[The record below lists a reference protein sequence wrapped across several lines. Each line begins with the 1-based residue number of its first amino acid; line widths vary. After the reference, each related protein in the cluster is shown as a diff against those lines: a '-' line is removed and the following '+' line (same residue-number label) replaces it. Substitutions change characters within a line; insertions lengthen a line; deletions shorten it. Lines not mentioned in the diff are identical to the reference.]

1 MQKVW
6 GYAFCVVKYHFTLE
20 VLQMKMLKKMAAL
33 LLAGVMALALLTACG
48 DDSAPSFAQKTED
61 AAFGAM
67 KQATGIQVNDAD
79 LKKLA
84 ESKIDL
90 IDTEK
95 GTFDSRK
102 SYSTEDS
109 EKFLADLKST
119 GKGSMTMALPLMKDG
134 KMQNGIY
141 EVMEITADNIGSLNQ
156 GTDTMQDLLDGM
168 ASAYGVS
175 VKITK
180 IGVAAKTVNGKTY
193 AAVAMTYEVTAKP
206 QQ

>member
-1 MQKVW
+1 
-6 GYAFCVVKYHFTLE
+6 
-20 VLQMKMLKKMAAL
+20 MKMLKKMAAL
-33 LLAGVMALALLTACG
+33 LLVGVMALALLTACG
-48 DDSAPSFAQKTED
+48 DDSAPSFAQKAED
-61 AAFGAM
+61 ATFASVKAS
-67 KQATGIQVNDAD
+67 TGIQVNDAD

-95 GTFDSRK
+95 GTFDFKK
-102 SYSTEDS
+102 SYSDEDS
-109 EKFLADLKST
+109 KKFQEDVYST

-141 EVMEITADNIGSLNQ
+141 EVMEITADNIGSLNH

>member
-1 MQKVW
+1 
-6 GYAFCVVKYHFTLE
+6 
-20 VLQMKMLKKMAAL
+20 MKMLKKMAAL
-33 LLAGVMALALLTACG
+33 LLAGVMAMALLTACG
-48 DDSAPSFAQKTED
+48 EEAPSKSFAQQVEET
-61 AAFGAM
+61 AFEAM
-67 KQATGIQVNDAD
+67 KQSTGIQVNDAD

-95 GTFDSRK
+95 GTFDYKK

-134 KMQNGIY
+134 KMQNGTY

-156 GTDTMQDLLDGM
+156 GTDTMHDLLEKM
-168 ASAYGVS
+168 ASANGMS
-175 VKITK
+175 IKITK

-193 AAVAMTYEVTAKP
+193 AAIAMTYEVAAVP

>member
-1 MQKVW
+1 
-6 GYAFCVVKYHFTLE
+6 
-20 VLQMKMLKKMAAL
+20 MKMLKKMAAL
-33 LLAGVMALALLTACG
+33 LLAGVMAMALLTACG
-48 DDSAPSFAQKTED
+48 EDSTPSFAQKAED
-61 AAFGAM
+61 ATFASIKA
-67 KQATGIQVNDAD
+67 ATGIQVNDAD

-95 GTFDSRK
+95 GTFDYKK

-134 KMQNGIY
+134 KMQNGTY

-156 GTDTMQDLLDGM
+156 GTDTMHDLLEKM
-168 ASAYGVS
+168 ASANGMS
-175 VKITK
+175 IKITK

-193 AAVAMTYEVTAKP
+193 AAIAMTYEVAAVP

>member
-1 MQKVW
+1 
-6 GYAFCVVKYHFTLE
+6 
-20 VLQMKMLKKMAAL
+20 MKMLKKMAAL

-48 DDSAPSFAQKTED
+48 DDSTPSFAQKAED
-61 AAFGAM
+61 ATFASIKA
-67 KQATGIQVNDAD
+67 ATGIQVNDAD

-95 GTFDSRK
+95 GTFDYQK

-156 GTDTMQDLLDGM
+156 GTDTMHDLLEKM
-168 ASAYGVS
+168 ASANGMS
-175 VKITK
+175 IKITK

-193 AAVAMTYEVTAKP
+193 AAIAMTYEVAAVP

>member
-1 MQKVW
+1 
-6 GYAFCVVKYHFTLE
+6 
-20 VLQMKMLKKMAAL
+20 MKMLKKMAAL

-48 DDSAPSFAQKTED
+48 DDSTPSFAQKAED
-61 AAFGAM
+61 ATFASIKA
-67 KQATGIQVNDAD
+67 ATGIQVNDAD

-95 GTFDSRK
+95 GTFDYKK

-134 KMQNGIY
+134 KMQNGTY

-156 GTDTMQDLLDGM
+156 GTDTMHDLLEKM
-168 ASAYGVS
+168 ASANGMS
-175 VKITK
+175 IKITK

-193 AAVAMTYEVTAKP
+193 AAIAMTYEVAAVP
-206 QQ
+206 QK

>member
-1 MQKVW
+1 
-6 GYAFCVVKYHFTLE
+6 
-20 VLQMKMLKKMAAL
+20 MKMLKKMAAL
-33 LLAGVMALALLTACG
+33 LLAGVMALALFTACG
-48 DDSAPSFAQKTED
+48 DDSAPSFVQKAED
-61 AAFGAM
+61 ATFASIKA
-67 KQATGIQVNDAD
+67 ATGIQVNDAD

-95 GTFDSRK
+95 GTFDYKK
-102 SYSTEDS
+102 SYSDEDAK
-109 EKFLADLKST
+109 KFQKDVYTT

-134 KMQNGIY
+134 KMQNGTY

-156 GTDTMQDLLDGM
+156 GTDTMHDLLEKM
-168 ASAYGVS
+168 ASANGMS
-175 VKITK
+175 IKITK

-193 AAVAMTYEVTAKP
+193 AAIAMTYEVTVDTSAIP

>member
-1 MQKVW
+1 
-6 GYAFCVVKYHFTLE
+6 
-20 VLQMKMLKKMAAL
+20 MKMLKKMAAL
-33 LLAGVMALALLTACG
+33 LLVGVMALALLTACG

-95 GTFDSRK
+95 GTFDFKK
-102 SYSTEDS
+102 SYSAEEAQKFQEDVY
-109 EKFLADLKST
+109 ST

-134 KMQNGIY
+134 KMQNNGTY

-193 AAVAMTYEVTAKP
+193 AAIAMTYEVTVDTSAMPK
-206 QQ
+206 Q

>member
-1 MQKVW
+1 
-6 GYAFCVVKYHFTLE
+6 
-20 VLQMKMLKKMAAL
+20 MKMLKKMAAL

-48 DDSAPSFAQKTED
+48 DDSAPSFAQKAED
-61 AAFGAM
+61 ATFASVKAS
-67 KQATGIQVNDAD
+67 TGIQVNDAD

-95 GTFDSRK
+95 GTFDFKK
-102 SYSTEDS
+102 SYSDEDVK
-109 EKFLADLKST
+109 KFQEDVYST

-156 GTDTMQDLLDGM
+156 GADTMHDLLDKM
-168 ASAYGVS
+168 ASANGMS
-175 VKITK
+175 IKITK

-193 AAVAMTYEVTAKP
+193 AAIAMTYEVTVDP

>member
-1 MQKVW
+1 
-6 GYAFCVVKYHFTLE
+6 
-20 VLQMKMLKKMAAL
+20 MKMLKKMAAL
-33 LLAGVMALALLTACG
+33 LLVGVMALALLTACG
-48 DDSAPSFAQKTED
+48 DDSAPSFAQKAED
-61 AAFGAM
+61 ATFASVKAS
-67 KQATGIQVNDAD
+67 TGIQVNDAD

-95 GTFDSRK
+95 GTFDFKK
-102 SYSTEDS
+102 SYSDEDS
-109 EKFLADLKST
+109 KKFQEDVYST

-168 ASAYGVS
+168 ASAYGMS
-175 VKITK
+175 IKIAK

-193 AAVAMTYEVTAKP
+193 AAIAMTYEVAAVP
-206 QQ
+206 QK

>member
-1 MQKVW
+1 
-6 GYAFCVVKYHFTLE
+6 
-20 VLQMKMLKKMAAL
+20 MKMLKKIAAAIMAVA
-33 LLAGVMALALLTACG
+33 MATLMLTACG

-95 GTFDSRK
+95 GTFNYQK

-109 EKFLADLKST
+109 QKFLADLKST

-134 KMQNGIY
+134 KMQNDGTY